1 MWCKVKRGD
10 SEGTIIINGEERRY
24 KTYRIR
30 VVYRWIGYN
39 WNRKDKKE

>member
-10 SEGTIIINGEERRY
+10 LEGIIVINGEERRY

-30 VVYRWIGYN
+30 VVYKWMGYGLN
-39 WNRKDKKE
+39 KKDKKE